1 MAECT
6 VTEHQLRL
14 PEKHLHTP
22 WFPIFRI
29 STILDSMIK
38 KNLRFRI
45 LQHTVLARVERTRKE
60 AGTLTDTTRNGG

>member
-1 MAECT
+1 LETAPNEKA
-6 VTEHQLRL
+6 L
-14 PEKHLHTP
+14 PGAFSLVIYT
-22 WFPIFRI
+22 IRI
-29 STILDSMIK
+29 RILS